1 VFGDIKSVIVAH
13 KTKCAFINFTTR
25 TSAEL
30 AANKVAEVG
39 LNLKGHSLRVVW
51 ARPKPQSN
59 QNDSKTKTSKLI
71 MTVILCVLTLFL
83 NRTYRFKR
91 VKSTCSTF
99 DEWK

>member
-1 VFGDIKSVIVAH
+1 LEKVYIVTIDYDRGFFYVFGDIKSVIVAH

-39 LNLKGHSLRVVW
+39 LNLKGHALRVVW

-59 QNDSKTKTSKLI
+59 QSDNNKTSKI
-71 MTVILCVLTLFL
+71 MM
-83 NRTYRFKR
+83 K
-91 VKSTCSTF
+91 
-99 DEWK
+99 

>member
-1 VFGDIKSVIVAH
+1 MFGEIKSVIVAH

-51 ARPKPQSN
+51 ARPKPQQSK
-59 QNDSKTKTSKLI
+59 QNDSNKTRKYSEQVEKI
-71 MTVILCVLTLFL
+71 
-83 NRTYRFKR
+83 
-91 VKSTCSTF
+91 
-99 DEWK
+99 E